1 MKISKEQVQHVAKLA
16 RLNLTEEETN
26 HMLKDMEAIINFAD
40 QLNEADM
47 SAVSPTAFIIPNQNV
62 FREDE
67 VVPSMDRDL
76 ILANAPRSERGCFSV
91 PKIVE

>member
-1 MKISKEQVQHVAKLA
+1 MKITEQQVLHVAKLA
-16 RLNLTEEETN
+16 RLNLTEEETA

-40 QLNEADM
+40 QLNAVDM

-62 FREDE
+62 FRDDE
-67 VVPSMDRDL
+67 VVPSMDREM
-76 ILANAPRSERGCFSV
+76 ILKNAPRSEGGCFSV